1 MNRNANM
8 WPGEDGVGGG
18 ELEVILCVLQV
29 CSVDLPE
36 KYQELVVGKKKTNKE
51 PRENCIHLTSNTI

>member
-1 MNRNANM
+1 MLICDL
-8 WPGEDGVGGG
+8 GKTGG

-36 KYQELVVGKKKTNKE
+36 KYQELVVGKKKKTKSPE
-51 PRENCIHLTSNTI
+51 KIAFI

>member
-36 KYQELVVGKKKTNKE
+36 KYQELVVGKKKKKQ
-51 PRENCIHLTSNTI
+51 RAQRKLHSFDI